1 MKTVRTIGCQEA
13 LKHLLAY
20 LDQEVGAG
28 TQREM
33 AHHLKVCRACF
44 SRAEFE
50 RTLKTRLQEVGRG
63 ATRTSFEKQIKAL
76 FGQFNT
82 STRRTTHRNMN
93 GKPQP

>member
-1 MKTVRTIGCQEA
+1 MKKVKTIGCQEA

-33 AHHLKVCRACF
+33 EHHLKICRACF

-50 RTLKTRLQEVGRG
+50 QSLKTRLREVGRG
-63 ATRTSFEKQIKAL
+63 TMRTSFEKRINTL
-76 FGQFNT
+76 CGQFDDNHEPDNT
-82 STRRTTHRNMN
+82 
-93 GKPQP
+93 

>member
-1 MKTVRTIGCQEA
+1 MKKVKTIGCQEA

-33 AHHLKVCRACF
+33 EHHLKVCRACF

-50 RTLKTRLQEVGRG
+50 QSLKTRLREVGRG
-63 ATRTSFEKQIKAL
+63 TMRTSFEKRINTL
-76 FGQFNT
+76 CGQFDEKQEADNT
-82 STRRTTHRNMN
+82 
-93 GKPQP
+93 